1 MFFFSSVEILSG
13 HLLTA
18 AAIYYAILFS
28 LYSHSLLKCM
38 KSSVLVAEVL
48 SSENKLHKKT
58 EINSY
63 SSENYNIPEECSF
76 MDKLI

>member
-1 MFFFSSVEILSG
+1 MIKLKKSIYCSPDNMFFFSSVEILSG

-18 AAIYYAILFS
+18 ATIYYAILFS

-48 SSENKLHKKT
+48 SSENKLHKRLK
-58 EINSY
+58 
-63 SSENYNIPEECSF
+63 
-76 MDKLI
+76 